1 MGKTKQF
8 SLVGMIHFAAALSAF
23 AGEAAGQPATQPV
36 EQTDL
41 FVGGKGGY
49 HTYRIPALIVTAK
62 GTVLAFC
69 EGRKTSRNDYGDIDL
84 MLRRSTDGGK
94 TWSDQTV
101 VYEEGGTATITI
113 GNPCPVVDEATG
125 AIWLP
130 FCRNNRDVFVSKST
144 DDGLTWS
151 KPVDI
156 TKEVKPAGWDWYA
169 TGPGV
174 GIQLRVGPHKGR
186 LIIPCDHGENFDG
199 KPFKS
204 SHVVYSDDHGQS
216 WRLGA
221 SLGPHTNECQIIE
234 RTDGSLLLNM
244 RNHFGRDGMA
254 EKGGKRALATS
265 RDGGE
270 TWSDVRFDDALIEPV
285 CQASLIR
292 YRPADSP
299 GRPIVLFSNPADR
312 KSRVNVTV
320 RLSEDDGQTWRASR
334 SLHAGPSC
342 YSSLAALPDG
352 SIGCLYE
359 RGEKQFS
366 EKITFA
372 QFSLEWLTAANAT
385 SKPVP

>member
-8 SLVGMIHFAAALSAF
+8 SLVGMIHLVAALSAF
-23 AGEAAGQPATQPV
+23 AGEAASQRTTQPV
-36 EQTDL
+36 QQADL

-49 HTYRIPALIVTAK
+49 HTYRIPALIVTSK
-62 GTVLAFC
+62 GALLAFC
-69 EGRKTSRNDYGDIDL
+69 EGRKTSRNDDGDIDL

-113 GNPCPVVDEATG
+113 GNPCPIVDEATG

-130 FCRNNRDVFVSKST
+130 FCRNNRAVLISQST

-204 SHVVYSDDHGQS
+204 SHVFYSDDHGKT
-216 WRLGA
+216 WKLGG
-221 SLGPHTNECQIIE
+221 SLGPHTNECQVVE
-234 RTDGSLLLNM
+234 TRDGSLLLNM

-265 RDGGE
+265 HDGGV
-270 TWSDVRFDDALIEPV
+270 TWSDVRFDEALIEPV

-292 YRPADSP
+292 YRDADAP
-299 GRPIVLFSNPADR
+299 GKPILLFSNPADR
-312 KSRVNVTV
+312 KQRINATV
-320 RLSEDDGQTWRASR
+320 RSSEDDGQTWPAAR

-372 QFSLEWLTAANAT
+372 RFTLEWLTAANAT
-385 SKPVP
+385 SNSGS